1 MTMTELEWLK
11 SIGKIRGYRI
21 VNEPKKTKQSPKAE
35 PKGLAFIKTLLNTMN
50 VAYEVEYKFLKNRKF
65 RFDIAM
71 PQYMLFVEYEGMVA
85 SGRGGHQTMS
95 GYTKNCEKYNL
106 AAVEGWSGLRYT
118 TMNYKSFEQNIIDFL
133 LKFQ

>member
-1 MTMTELEWLK
+1 MTLDQVEKLVK
-11 SIGKIRGYRI
+11 DGKIKGYTI
-21 VNEPKKTKQSPKAE
+21 DKKSFKPKVDKPD

-118 TMNYKSFEQNIIDFL
+118 TMNYKSFEQNIIQFL
-133 LKFQ
+133 LKFK